1 MAANREKKRS
11 QKSTNKLSYVF
22 CFMLL
27 RKDFLFE
34 IKKNIY
40 KIFILKKN
48 KKQRKS
54 KDLEGVEM
62 RRERE
67 RA

>member
-1 MAANREKKRS
+1 MKRLYHTLMAANREKKRS

-40 KIFILKKN
+40 EIFIL

-54 KDLEGVEM
+54 KALEGGK
-62 RRERE
+62 
-67 RA
+67 

>member
-1 MAANREKKRS
+1 
-11 QKSTNKLSYVF
+11 
-22 CFMLL
+22 MLL

-40 KIFILKKN
+40 EIFILK

-54 KDLEGVEM
+54 KNLEGEKWG
-62 RRERE
+62 ETE
-67 RA
+67 GA